1 MGFLTLTV
9 AIAGLSITVSLF
21 AIGNRLGA
29 IADAIR
35 EAGRR

>member
-1 MGFLTLTV
+1 MINFLLGIGSLTL
-9 AIAGLSITVSLF
+9 AISLF